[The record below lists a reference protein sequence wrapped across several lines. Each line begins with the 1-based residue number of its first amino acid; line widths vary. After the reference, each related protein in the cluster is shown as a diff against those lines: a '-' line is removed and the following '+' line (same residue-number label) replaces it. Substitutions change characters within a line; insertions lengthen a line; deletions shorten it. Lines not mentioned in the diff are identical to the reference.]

1 MIKSMLTGCALA
13 LASQVAFAGGSL
25 GIQALVDALSGDAK
39 KSAEDATERMREAIA
54 ADPLLPPFLVPNTF
68 TTMKLS
74 PDGKHAAAL
83 SYDGFASS
91 VVMID
96 TDTQTP
102 RTIVKSQFV
111 VSGRYVP
118 HMRSARTVAWIANDL
133 IAVNFN
139 DGAAAFDLD
148 GKLVHD
154 LYDRWVEQI
163 RDPATGRLTDFALIQ
178 REFDKPAGIAHMNVR
193 TGENYSVDVDLPEK
207 VGRWLTDKAGEIR
220 VAQTT
225 DTAFWSDVTRLS
237 TWYRP
242 AAGAPWVKIDERSI
256 NDDPF
261 TPIMIPSRPGHLV
274 VQARNG
280 GDHEAIWDFDVDRK
294 AFGEV
299 MARHPAEDIVG
310 VLSDEDSGY
319 FEQVATD
326 GLKPVGVWF
335 DARMDRLQCSVDA
348 ALTGHINVLRSTP
361 GDRMLVFSYS
371 DVDPGRWYLLDART
385 MQIKPLAVRLAQID
399 PARMQPMRTV
409 NYPAR
414 DGLSVPAY
422 LTLPGKPTKPAPTI
436 ILIHGGPQERDR
448 WQWDQDVQL
457 FAAHGYVV
465 FQPQFRGSSGFGK
478 KFEEAGYGQWGLA
491 MQDDI
496 TDGVRWLI
504 GQNIADAARI
514 CIVGASYGGY
524 ATLWGLARTPELYKC
539 GVSTAGVSD
548 IENML
553 RGDSDF
559 NHSAV
564 TRELIRH
571 RIGDAKTM
579 AASFDAVSPLKHADR
594 IVAPVLLVHGNKDE
608 RVPMV
613 QSEKMLA
620 ALQKLHKDVKYVEF
634 DGEGHGVRQIAHEAE
649 WYGDIFA
656 LLERTIGKGEPPFP
670 ALPVE
675 PPRSSASAVP
685 AAGTAAAS
693 APASAASR

>member
-1 MIKSMLTGCALA
+1 MIKGILASAALA
-13 LASQVAFAGGSL
+13 LASQAALAGGSL
-25 GIQALVDALSGDAK
+25 GIQVEVDAQAKAAKDAGDDAAK
-39 KSAEDATERMREAIA
+39 QTKAALT
-54 ADPLLPPFLVPNTF
+54 ADPLLPPFLVPHAF

-74 PDGKHAAAL
+74 PDGRHAVAL
-83 SYDGFASS
+83 SFNGLHTS

-96 TDTQTP
+96 TDTQAP
-102 RTIVKSQFV
+102 RVIVKPQFV
-111 VSGRYVP
+111 VSGRFVP
-118 HMRSARTVAWIANDL
+118 HTREALGVWWVADDL

-139 DGAAAFDLD
+139 DGSAAFDLD

-154 LYDRWVEQI
+154 LYDRWVGQL
-163 RDPATGRLTDFALIQ
+163 RDPASGRLTDFALIQ
-178 REFDKPAGIAHMNVR
+178 RDFDKPAGIAHMNVR
-193 TGENYSVDVDLPEK
+193 TGENYSVDIELPGK
-207 VGRWLTDKAGEIR
+207 VNRWLSDKAGDIR
-220 VAQTT
+220 VAQTS

-242 AAGAPWVKIDERSI
+242 TADAAWVKIDERSI

-261 TPIMIPSRPGHLV
+261 TPIMIPGRPGHLV

-319 FEQVATD
+319 FEQVSTD

-335 DARMDRLQCSVDA
+335 DARMDRLQRSIDT
-348 ALTGHINVLRSTP
+348 ALPGHINTIRATP

-409 NYPAR
+409 HYPAR

-422 LTLPGKPTKPAPTI
+422 LTLPGKPTQPAPAV
-436 ILIHGGPQERDR
+436 ILIHRGPQARDR
-448 WQWDQDVQL
+448 WQWDQDVQV

-496 TDGVRWLI
+496 TDGVKWLVD
-504 GQNIADAARI
+504 QKIADPARI

-524 ATLWGLARTPELYKC
+524 AALWGLARTPELYKC

-559 NHSAV
+559 NGTAV
-564 TRELIRH
+564 GREVVRH
-571 RIGDAKTM
+571 KVGDPKTM

-608 RVPMV
+608 RVPKA
-613 QSEKMLA
+613 QSQKMLA
-620 ALQKLHKDVKYVEF
+620 ELQRLHKDVKYVEF
-634 DGEGHGVRQIAHEAE
+634 DGEGHGVRQVAHEAA

-670 ALPVE
+670 PLP
-675 PPRSSASAVP
+675 PTPGPAASAAS
-685 AAGTAAAS
+685 AA